1 MHLDFIQSLL
11 RQGGKTLLA
20 QSGQN
25 RVLYSKRSKADIV
38 TEADYASEKAIIE
51 ILATMAPGDSWLT
64 EESGYHRG
72 SSRFTWVIDPL
83 DGTVNYSAGT
93 ENFGVIIGLCQDGVP
108 VAGGMYL
115 PALDLMYLAERGSG
129 ATRNGTPI
137 HASETTDLSEAVF
150 DHSLSTIAESMEA
163 QAHTLDALIRTAR
176 GVRCAHCLTYLGR
189 VAEGTYDGFVYHSV
203 GIWDLCGPSVIL
215 QEAGA
220 ELAQIDGQPLDLYPS
235 PDAGSRIYAAM
246 AANPTL
252 LQKLGQAIS
261 RNSPASSLLGFPCL
275 AQ

>member
-1 MHLDFIQSLL
+1 MHLDTIQSLL
-11 RQGGKTLLA
+11 RRGGDTLLA
-20 QSGQN
+20 HKSQN

-38 TEADYASEKAIIE
+38 TEADYASERV
-51 ILATMAPGDSWLT
+51 ILDTIATVAPDDSWLT
-64 EESGYHRG
+64 EESGYRRG
-72 SSRFTWVIDPL
+72 SSRLAWVIDPL

-115 PALDLMYLAERGSG
+115 PALDLMYLAERGGG

-137 HASETTDLSEAVF
+137 HVSDTTDLSEAVF
-150 DHSLSTIAESMEA
+150 DHSLSSFAASLEA
-163 QAHTLDALIRTAR
+163 QAQTLDALIRTAR

-215 QEAGA
+215 EEAGA
-220 ELAQIDGQPLDLYPS
+220 ELARIDGQPLDLYPS
-235 PDAGSRIYAAM
+235 PEAGARIYAAM

-252 LQKLGQAIS
+252 LRKLGSTIA
-261 RNSPASSLLGFPCL
+261 
-275 AQ
+275 